1 MEKQKSGAGFAGWQ
15 ACGKVGGRRSG
26 VGCAE
31 SKISEGLRE
40 GIRKDIV
47 VTRRNGIVTG
57 REGTASITV
66 SVRIVEPK
74 GNSYP

>member
-1 MEKQKSGAGFAGWQ
+1 M
-15 ACGKVGGRRSG
+15 
-26 VGCAE
+26 GCAE

-40 GIRKDIV
+40 GMRKDIV